1 MGGRGVEGVLEEEG
15 GWKGCWRRERGVPLS
30 LPRARLTAPEQP
42 TCKMMY
48 VAAKPRQDRKDAV
61 RGRQGNI
68 PEHAIC
74 TLNSY
79 L

>member
-1 MGGRGVEGVLEEEG
+1 MMYGRRKGGGRGVR
-15 GWKGCWRRERGVPLS
+15 RREEGVPLS
-30 LPRARLTAPEQP
+30 LLRARLTAPEQP
-42 TCKMMY
+42 TCKMMS

>member
-1 MGGRGVEGVLEEEG
+1 MDVVWEEEG
-15 GWKGCWRRERGVPLS
+15 GWLGSWRREEGVPLS
-30 LPRARLTAPEQP
+30 LLRARLTAPEQP
-42 TCKMMY
+42 TCKKMS
-48 VAAKPRQDRKDAV
+48 VQAKTRQDRKESSQ
-61 RGRQGNI
+61 GQGLGNI